1 MIRILHIITA
11 MLFFAV
17 TSSAQT
23 PAEVPVRYVSK
34 SKGNYTNDGRS
45 WATAKN
51 NLQDA
56 IEDLRKYMDENN
68 LTKGHVYVSAGRYT
82 PTTATPGGDGTL
94 YTSFILYDGISV
106 YGGFNPDTPEDK
118 PGDRV
123 LTNGS
128 TIGTAKGET
137 WLLKHETIL
146 SGNHTSTTGNPLTWD
161 SGKNQYTETFT
172 GNSYHVVW
180 FASAGFDDA
189 TNRAKALGETAVL
202 DGFTIRDGQ
211 SSNRITPAAND
222 GSHAY
227 HNSYG
232 GGVYMVAGSEVRNC
246 FITQNASTLRG
257 GGVYMD
263 GGGLLEQCYVIR
275 NQSAGVGVTDG
286 YGGGVAMDDGG
297 MVRYCVIENN
307 VARGGG
313 GLALLYSK
321 VPEDD
326 KRRYATAVVGT
337 VINNNTSTAEA
348 GGVYMRNGG
357 MLNHVTIARNKCV
370 GVNVVYNNRRYARS
384 GGLYVDGGALV
395 VNSVIWGNEVAANN
409 NVQYATYR
417 ESAATTKTTL
427 AYVALSHGNYSDWGG
442 TIKKTNGVYY
452 LSDDNTNT
460 AVASFYPEFVKPTST
475 AGVIASDGNDN
486 MDYEYDK
493 SDWTPRFFSYLRHKG
508 IQIDNYPNNS
518 NIYHGRISCDY
529 GGDAFAPRCVI
540 GALVPYPIQGANAA
554 ELPDLENSGKT
565 VRTVFVDPKV
575 EKSKSL
581 DTSDETKVGS
591 SWETPFYNIND
602 ALYYVNGLADAPSPD
617 SPIQIVVKEGTT
629 TTAGNAYLSYLRA
642 STITVPSNVHLYG
655 GFPESLTG
663 TDISRR
669 DPKNHPTRIT
679 ANITGGSYKDNGTH
693 IIVIGHGTSNAVVD
707 GFQLYFANTQPNEV
721 LKELGVRSGAGIA
734 VLNAPTYP
742 STGKPTPAMTGNIIR
757 NCIVANCTAPQ
768 GAALYMGNYSG
779 RTMELKVENC
789 IFHNNAVLAAD
800 SAIVAVSGENTRL
813 ELNHCLVRGN
823 VGYAVQAM
831 NNAGITMTNTALH
844 ANIGFD
850 SAPADANLKVA
861 DLTATAD
868 KADGRVRTF
877 NVLNG
882 GTLTGNNN
890 MMDIGLTDF
899 TDVADPILRY
909 HSTYTNENPN
919 FVNATSNI
927 GVNMDGDVT
936 VYGSDPD
943 WMPTNTNPMVNAATD
958 DGMKGYDLTGNTTRD
973 YGGAADIGALEN
985 TYQPAFGK
993 VIYVRDGNTT
1003 DTGGDGSSWAKAI
1016 NGNSLAAKYKNNHHF
1031 DGVDA
1036 ELYPEG
1042 EQLTGLQW
1050 AVDEAFYR
1058 SLEKDG
1064 DNIKYSTINGVT
1076 HFNPGSQSNV
1086 NTSRTTISVSN
1097 VLKDK
1102 RVEVWVAEG
1111 EYLRREGFFMRE
1123 GVDVYG
1129 GFAEKGNPG
1138 MNERQPKTYETV
1150 IETNKSAEVTE
1161 DNVTG
1166 EGQWGPQVY
1175 DFNKGI
1181 TYTETTNSWKVVD
1194 YSSDDDEG
1202 LIAGCIDG
1210 NTETFWHSRWDNSK
1224 PTLGHGTING
1234 GLPQWVIIDMGE
1246 IKTVRS
1252 LKITN
1257 RYYHPTSYTI
1267 GYAINNP
1274 DANIEDH
1281 SVNEKNFTLVNKSVE
1296 AAEEH
1301 ILDLGSN
1308 ISCRYLY
1315 IKVNKSWETRYNRE
1329 ASHVDIREIQAYSSR
1344 NAANEITHV
1353 TSQTF
1358 EDEAVKAAVYDLNA
1372 YANAYKTQR
1381 VLTQPYPYFKGT
1393 KNING
1398 STAGENLEFD
1408 NKTFNPFAFETT
1420 WDGFVIQNG
1429 RCRITHQRDG
1439 GAGVALREN
1448 GRLANCVVRNNIL
1461 KAGTNARGGAIFQNG
1476 GIIENCVV
1484 EGNSL
1489 IGEGGNVYGA
1499 GMYQRT
1505 GTVFNTSIV
1514 KNVLKGNG
1522 TLQGTAIFFENGRFY
1537 NNTVTE
1543 NNGPLTVFSGNWFS
1557 NGEIGIYNT
1566 IFYNNGHDTDK
1577 GEFSYDETRTPP
1589 KMKMKNCLFSST
1601 ASHTEFGAAFP
1612 DVYTNTFQ
1620 YATQGVPLFDVG
1632 SLAQGKYN
1640 LATGAPAINAGTE
1653 DLGMSI
1659 TDNTKYIVLPSY
1671 DADYTDRVKDCI
1683 VDIGAYEYNGALDIM
1698 PDESMGGFAFFYVTP
1713 FGTGNASGNSPDNA
1727 ACWMKLQKILDAAGR
1742 YVYTHKDDETRKKVV
1757 VKIAGD
1763 AKREIK
1769 IGNETKLEYTG
1780 FTYRPRRSNTV
1791 TSPGEEENPRTYSL
1805 IVPHGV
1811 EVWGGYHEDFY
1822 ETRTETDEDG
1832 KEMTVTVDKRDI
1844 LEYRTS
1850 FSGIFRQDDVDVQA
1864 YNVVTFTDNTY
1875 DADGEL
1881 LVEDAL
1887 ANIQERAVLDGI
1899 FIENGMA
1906 DGERMSTG
1914 ELAETRVGGAAI
1926 VTGYAHIRNCIV
1938 QNNTA
1943 ADMGGGLYLKP
1954 GALVSGSII
1963 QYNAVTGGDGGGV
1976 YVEEPEEATGNYAR
1990 IYTSD
1995 VIYNTAS
2002 RAGGGIYF
2010 YTNLRANSSLF
2021 WQNASGEL
2029 ANVAGETMPTDAGD
2043 RELGINDY
2051 PVSFCATETTREP
2064 GINNIAVNTDM
2075 NKGVRFDDESYNH
2088 DYIASDGTPVKVMHN
2103 DHEFY
2108 KLEKYSLIV
2117 RSGMEYS
2124 EYNNLLKNN
2133 KDLLKVDL
2141 AGVDRTGYDNEFI
2154 DIGARAYPGRVLPE
2168 IDENN
2173 LMTRIFV
2180 AKNEYEVSM
2189 DAVNVMRNQTDNT
2202 YYSQEGSSFAYPMR
2216 YLGDALEYVRSARKK
2231 KNEKGEYINKNIKF
2245 EIVLGGGTFYPRRNI
2260 KGEYIN
2266 SRGCTF
2272 LVPEGVTLVGGVSVE
2287 NDGKYYGNVPA
2298 VGGIA
2303 ENTATTTFTDA
2314 ESGMSVVIDYANIE
2328 SIIKRRKLHDINHNN
2343 IAEPWEMEIQ
2353 TILSGQV
2360 INSTSSYNVYH
2371 VMACIA
2377 DESCVGGMPDPT
2389 YTYTIDG
2396 AGTGRM
2402 PKYRGV
2408 PIVIDGIN
2416 LEDGM
2421 ALKYVEG
2428 AVNSKYTYYK
2438 GGAICVEGNWTNDGF
2453 VNEGGLDARPVGYRN
2468 IPLEVRNCSFM
2479 NNSGGRG
2486 GAIFTDGAL
2495 KVFACNFA
2503 QNYAQ
2508 VGSDTF
2514 RDGDNDVTISYAGR
2528 GGAINATYETIIVN
2542 SLFANNEAEVEDGS
2556 TGDMSGVGGALL
2568 MGEHSK
2574 LHAVNCNF
2582 VRNKAYGYPAIY
2594 CYQPNKGFTAATKG
2608 DEEQL
2613 KADNLHKVINSI
2625 FWGNESVNED
2635 MDKVINFKK
2644 YNADGTIDAG
2654 GTMSDSPEAL
2664 WFCAYEEGKGN
2675 EPVYSSNDIDYRL
2688 QDYKG
2693 YILTPEESDNPDD
2706 RFIGNGTYIPYLW
2719 KGEYTKLA
2727 DDNVS
2732 LIVGGTSNPDV
2743 VDGLNPVTNNIIIN
2757 SDNDAID
2764 GPNFISPSPKAGK
2777 SGFYVSAD
2785 WMIGRINNLVDNG
2798 WTYLQQDLS
2807 GEDPKFVYED
2817 EANQRNVVGAGI
2829 YHSASYDYGKLSEER
2844 TAIPIGDDLYMSYSD
2859 AEAKPFL
2866 RVSTD
2871 PNPTH
2876 NQTFI
2881 DIGVYEYQHVKLSP
2895 NTEGH
2900 TDILWV
2906 TEKERTGGNISDGKT
2921 WATATSDLQRAIE
2934 TLLASRNGHDKEI
2947 RMLAGRYQPV
2957 YTINGNLA
2965 FTVTTNLQ
2973 TGITPPDEK
2982 TETERGMQGVKSLT
2996 IRGGYSNELEGRE
3009 NIENNPVYIYASERM
3024 GGNLNRGHVFVI
3036 EDMRQRLSGKDDK
3049 RELQEYV
3056 VPVVFKGLNIS
3067 NTKANDDLSGGGVAV
3082 YYKDTDAKKKTYAVK
3097 KTAQDYNTKVEY
3109 TYDDI
3114 SGEAGTD
3121 GKELYKFVM
3130 SQCSFFNNGS
3140 PEEESMPSV
3149 TIGKG
3154 GGNALICNSLF
3165 HSNKGNALIADNTKV
3180 VNCTFALNDSPIVF
3194 TNTGD
3199 DVSELHNSIL
3209 WRNALKGGVSS
3220 ETNPDV
3226 TGLAANTE
3234 DKPVMTS
3241 NAMSYLNREHY
3252 NNVPLSVNNT
3262 DVINGPNF
3270 FDPMEVP
3277 DGTSAAD
3284 LTVTVSPRDF
3294 HVNPSSKILSKGD
3307 VDIYVKLVKDL
3318 TGEYPYTADSNIERV
3333 RQDKDLADITRFY
3346 GSGLE
3351 RGAYE
3356 CVVALNRV
3364 LYVDPKKA
3372 ILGNGISW
3380 ENAYGKGQI
3389 QTAIDAASVYYDVS
3403 DGGTEAERRAY
3414 VFVKGLENKH
3424 TDEAL
3429 IMRNGV
3435 SLYGSIDPTYIKQVD
3450 GEVKEGETNVTY
3462 SNENIDAYLTLM
3474 KADREGMAMSE
3485 HTVVGS
3491 VKAGDNVD
3499 FCLFDGLEIGSGDGN
3514 EPAET
3519 TEPVVSLGQN
3529 STVALVN
3536 SVINNNKVTG
3546 DAKLIENH
3554 SGLLYNVLVRDNGK
3568 ADVDLGADGY
3578 MLNCTLAGET
3588 GSWESLLSPDNSR
3601 SINNIVYRDGDRVKP
3616 FAPYFRP
3623 SDVAYHA
3630 GDVPDSDN
3638 RNLWYQL
3645 HEKARYIGT
3654 GSNNDD
3660 VTGKQLLSNA
3670 ALREYVDFTVD
3681 RDLLGNPRVLG
3692 NKIDFGCY
3700 ETWSTGSYES
3710 LSSAAM
3716 TPETLFAN
3724 RHEGSYAGNH
3734 YPHEGSVVY
3743 LQDKGNLVCEL
3754 APDTKSPY
3762 FTEEKPLKPGYLL
3775 AMEGGSLY
3783 GQGNEIRLQY
3793 VAAERKVA
3801 GRYAMVAMPFDMKN
3815 DDNHITCTT
3824 YAEEDGKVISM
3835 AEEVAGDGYG
3845 KYWYDGKERSGWNY
3859 EYNADNSSCWKP
3871 VDETFAVDGVIA
3883 ANDGILLD
3891 RGDNTGGEVL
3901 RFTSFGNASS
3911 LYPYQE
3917 GAADKIV
3924 TLVQHDQSDV
3934 DAGGSSFRFTS
3945 EYNMG
3950 WNLKGVPY
3958 LISGYDTGVTGDD
3971 GRETMFVPHVL
3982 YTMNDEGKYETKY
3995 SWKWDETAS
4004 ATLSPGDAFFTQ
4016 TAVIG
4021 DGKTENLRFSKLY
4034 YADNAS
4040 GTVAYRMPAL
4050 AMSAEGYGTDEVIIL
4065 PYGEE
4070 TVSET
4075 GSGRAA
4081 NGLDYRFGVDGVK
4094 FASLNDTLPQIS
4106 VCGTDGVGLS
4116 LLSHAPV
4123 GTEIP
4128 LTVSVKGESAYTFS
4142 LTDKTVYAAYANV
4155 CIKDKVSGTVA
4166 NLLSGDY
4173 TTSVSPSDSPSRFS
4187 LVIGGSMEAD
4197 QRRRKTGMYNT
4208 GGIRVSKP
4216 YGTGVYIEV
4225 GDKVRK
4231 VLKVR

>member
-1 MIRILHIITA
+1 MQSSAILHHLKTQKHEISMIRILHIIMA

-161 SGKNQYTETFT
+161 SGKNEYTETFT

-180 FASAGFDDA
+180 FASAGFDES

-326 KRRYATAVVGT
+326 KLRYSTVVTGT

-357 MLNHVTIARNKCV
+357 LLNHVTIARNKCV

-417 ESAATTKTTL
+417 ESAATTKTTF
-427 AYVALSHGNYSDWGG
+427 AYVALSRGNYSDWGG

-452 LSDDNTNT
+452 LSEDNTNT
-460 AVASFYPEFVKPTST
+460 AVASSYPEFVKPTST

-508 IQIDNYPNNS
+508 IQIDSYPNND
-518 NIYHGRISCDY
+518 NIYHGHISRDY
-529 GGDAFAPRCVI
+529 GGDAFAPRCII
-540 GALVPYPIQGANAA
+540 GALAPYPMQGANAV

-565 VRTVFVDPKV
+565 VRTVFVNPLV
-575 EKSKSL
+575 EKSNSL

-591 SWETPFYNIND
+591 SWEIPFYNIND
-602 ALYYVNGLADAPSPD
+602 ALSYINGLADAPSQE

-629 TTAGNAYLSYLRA
+629 TTAGNAYLSQLRA
-642 STITVPSNVHLYG
+642 STITVPSHVHLYG
-655 GFPESLTG
+655 GFPASLTG

-985 TYQPAFGK
+985 TYQPAFGR
-993 VIYVRDGNTT
+993 VVYVRQGGT
-1003 DTGGDGSSWAKAI
+1003 GDGSSWAKAM
-1016 NGNSLAAKYKNNHHF
+1016 GDVQDA
-1031 DGVDA
+1031 VDA
-1036 ELYPEG
+1036 AYQTMMGDASYVQTTVTEESREY
-1042 EQLTGLQW
+1042 TDW
-1050 AVDEAFYR
+1050 SDNSKRKTKDVKITR
-1058 SLEKDG
+1058 SK
-1064 DNIKYSTINGVT
+1064 
-1076 HFNPGSQSNV
+1076 
-1086 NTSRTTISVSN
+1086 TTKPLVQ
-1097 VLKDK
+1097 
-1102 RVEVWVAEG
+1102 VWVAAG
-1111 EYLRREGFFMRE
+1111 TYTRSSGYTMKNN
-1123 GVDVYG
+1123 VSVYG
-1129 GFAEKGNPG
+1129 SFPATGNPG
-1138 MNERQPKTYETV
+1138 MNERHPLLTDGIAQQEGDNYEVSDYET
-1150 IETNKSAEVTE
+1150 ILQTAASI
-1161 DNVTG
+1161 
-1166 EGQWGPQVY
+1166 P
-1175 DFNKGI
+1175 
-1181 TYTETTNSWKVVD
+1181 
-1194 YSSDDDEG
+1194 SDDG
-1202 LIAGCIDG
+1202 A
-1210 NTETFWHSRWDNSK
+1210 
-1224 PTLGHGTING
+1224 
-1234 GLPQWVIIDMGE
+1234 
-1246 IKTVRS
+1246 
-1252 LKITN
+1252 
-1257 RYYHPTSYTI
+1257 
-1267 GYAINNP
+1267 
-1274 DANIEDH
+1274 
-1281 SVNEKNFTLVNKSVE
+1281 
-1296 AAEEH
+1296 
-1301 ILDLGSN
+1301 
-1308 ISCRYLY
+1308 
-1315 IKVNKSWETRYNRE
+1315 
-1329 ASHVDIREIQAYSSR
+1329 
-1344 NAANEITHV
+1344 
-1353 TSQTF
+1353 
-1358 EDEAVKAAVYDLNA
+1358 
-1372 YANAYKTQR
+1372 R
-1381 VLTQPYPYFKGT
+1381 VLTHKEDDCRTTEGD
-1393 KNING
+1393 G
-1398 STAGENLEFD
+1398 SDVPRDHIIYD
-1408 NKTFNPFAFETT
+1408 NVR
-1420 WDGFVIQNG
+1420 WDGFTIRHG
-1429 RCRITHQRDG
+1429 RIGVKGGRNG
-1439 GAGVALREN
+1439 GAGVNLFEN
-1448 GRLANCVVRNNIL
+1448 VTLSNCVVRDN
-1461 KAGTNARGGAIFQNG
+1461 KMAGYGTGRGGGVYCDG
-1476 GIIENCVV
+1476 GTIENCYIYNNDMTDGY
-1484 EGNSL
+1484 EM
-1489 IGEGGNVYGA
+1489 YGA
-1499 GMYQRT
+1499 GIYAIDGHIYNSVISQNDNS
-1505 GTVFNTSIV
+1505 GTTFPYGCGAFLEFA
-1514 KNVLKGNG
+1514 K
-1522 TLQGTAIFFENGRFY
+1522 FY
-1537 NNTVTE
+1537 NNTIV
-1543 NNGPLTVFSGNWFS
+1543 NNTGGAAIHVWTASGASASLTV
-1557 NGEIGIYNT
+1557 YNT
-1566 IFYNNGHDTDK
+1566 IVIGGSSAPLKKQGWDTQVNFYNCYLQGTSYETSNNEANAYTAANGNILYLGKDYSAD
-1577 GEFSYDETRTPP
+1577 SYHPFALSLTEANA
-1589 KMKMKNCLFSST
+1589 KNDYRLGNNVC
-1601 ASHTEFGAAFP
+1601 
-1612 DVYTNTFQ
+1612 V
-1620 YATQGVPLFDVG
+1620 
-1632 SLAQGKYN
+1632 
-1640 LATGAPAINAGTE
+1640 NAGRE
-1653 DLGMSI
+1653 EMEGA
-1659 TDNTKYIVLPSY
+1659 VLP
-1671 DADYTDRVKDCI
+1671 DFDMDYTDRVKDCI
-1683 VDIGAYEYNGALDIM
+1683 VDIGAYEYNGAKDIM
-1698 PDESMGGFAFFYVTP
+1698 PDTKTDGYAFYYVIP
-1713 FGTGNASGNSPDNA
+1713 HGTGNASADSPENA
-1727 ACWMKLQKILDAAGR
+1727 ACWRKLQKILDAAGR
-1742 YVYTHKDDETRKKVV
+1742 YVYAHKDDAGRRTVV
-1757 VKIAGD
+1757 IKLAGD
-1763 AKREIK
+1763 SKKDRTID
-1769 IGNETKLEYTG
+1769 GNTVNGYEG

-1811 EVWGGYHEDFY
+1811 EVWGGYSEDFK
-1822 ETRTETDEDG
+1822 T
-1832 KEMTVTVDKRDI
+1832 RDI

-1864 YNVVTFTDNTY
+1864 YNVVTFTNNTY

-1881 LVEDAL
+1881 LLEDAL

-2231 KNEKGEYINKNIKF
+2231 KNEKGEYINKNIPF

-2314 ESGMSVVIDYANIE
+2314 ESEMSVVIDHANIE

-2528 GGAINATYETIIVN
+2528 GGAVNATYETIIVN
-2542 SLFANNEAEVEDGS
+2542 SLFANNEAEVENGN

-2906 TEKERTGGNISDGKT
+2906 TEKERTGGNVSDGKT

-3220 ETNPDV
+3220 EANPDV

-3234 DKPVMTS
+3234 DNKVMTF
-3241 NAMSYLNREHY
+3241 NAMSYLNREYY
-3252 NNVPLSVNNT
+3252 NNVPLSANNT

-3519 TEPVVSLGQN
+3519 TEPVVLLGQN
-3529 STVALVN
+3529 STVAFVN

-3568 ADVDLGADGY
+3568 ADVNLGADGY

-3601 SINNIVYRDGDRVKP
+3601 SINNIVYRDGDKVKP

-3692 NKIDFGCY
+3692 NKIDLGCY

-3724 RHEGSYAGNH
+3724 RKEGSYAGNH

-3762 FTEEKPLKPGYLL
+3762 FTEEKPLKSGYLL

-3845 KYWYDGKERSGWNY
+3845 KYWYDGRERSGWNY
-3859 EYNADNSSCWKP
+3859 EYKADNSSCWKP

-3883 ANDGILLD
+3883 ANDGFLLD
-3891 RGDNTGGEVL
+3891 RGDNTGEEVL

-3934 DAGGSSFRFTS
+3934 DAGGSPFRFTS

-3982 YTMNDEGKYETKY
+3982 YTMNDEGKYETEY

-4004 ATLSPGDAFFTQ
+4004 AILSPGDAFFTQ

-4065 PYGEE
+4065 PYGDE
-4070 TVSET
+4070 SADET

-4128 LTVSVKGESAYTFS
+4128 LTVAVKGESAYTFS

-4155 CIKDKVSGTVA
+4155 CIKDKASGTVA

-4208 GGIRVSKP
+4208 GGVRVSKP
-4216 YGTGVYIEV
+4216 YDTGVYIEV

-4231 VLKVR
+4231 VLEVR